1 MRSTKKV
8 TIILEIFYD
17 LSQIVRLSIIKIGFL
32 AIRADDVIPVN
43 DNVLTL

>member
-32 AIRADDVIPVN
+32 ATRADGVIPVN